1 MNGYNLIT
9 LNASKILDNFTVV
22 QLENRN
28 YKAEFHYDLSD
39 NSSIKREIILSTD
52 KYDNNAL
59 FYQIE
64 QTINRV
70 SDKNDDILRQV
81 IIFVDFDEVFKKI
94 KNFETSKKYNSL
106 KKEDFNTNP
115 VYRLR
120 WIFDANNG
128 GITLTFNGNVTK
140 TFVPFDKSASM
151 SRNCKISFID
161 KEIKPLIDD
170 RLLLGINFSEI
181 NVIASKYYAY
191 RGLYLSSG
199 YRIEQNERFT
209 LNHET
214 VIVIDDLN
222 KQVINKV
229 FTAKLNKELWE
240 CYENEEN
247 LSINLFDGEGLIS
260 PEYANFVSDQLKVD
274 YNFGKDS
281 HSFQVRMPFTKGVLH
296 SVNFKRF
303 LIEEKLVDGSNPL
316 EIKDVFGMKRDLNK
330 AQIIL
335 TKSMLKCCGWL
346 KDYWKKH
353 CEITDIM
360 EFFFQQMKNFKHTMY
375 VTGTDARFSNTGK
388 VRLNY
393 QFLSTLA
400 LKGADLEAIVK
411 EHIDK
416 IENVADSLMNNSSF
430 DISDDDDSIDDE
442 NDITKQNENIRNKC
456 LNILSK
462 NKTFVH
468 DPKIKAIIQEMQQN
482 YKQNLCIGRFEVQ
495 GQQRY
500 LSGDLLHFLI
510 DIAKRIENVNIS
522 SETKKELYDKCL
534 YSDRFYMA
542 VSPEMKFNLKYDKF
556 YSFLRNPHLS
566 RNEHILLRPYTDKN
580 SLYEKYF
587 SHLTGTVMVASDKE
601 SLVPMA
607 LSGADMDGDLVKIV
621 SDKSIVETIKN
632 EIYEVVPDKRLS
644 VDRKIPVISIPAPK
658 NDVKPEPDKG
668 SISFETI
675 TNTFS
680 NNIGLISNIAVDIA
694 TKEYSDLPNEE
705 YKNKCAECTI
715 VTGLEIDAAKTG
727 VHPRQNITALSR
739 LASNN
744 KDVKIFFELKKKF
757 SKNKYFTPWIR
768 FENPENTLLS
778 LYGTKRQLEK
788 RRKPTITN
796 INVYDTN
803 SKASAIERLPGI
815 YCKYIFDK
823 RNCKI
828 EKTTKRENR
837 IFFEFQKDDDWKSNL
852 EKEKKSIVAK
862 IVKSYLSVI
871 GLAYRVKKFKESQS
885 YNQFTSYVFNILQIQ
900 YDSLNQKLINSD
912 VKVEEALNQTYANI
926 RSIFNDGDEVKLAIK
941 RLIDEKW
948 QFTKAEERTAKIS
961 IILGIDS
968 DSELIT
974 PAMIELLSNF
984 NNCGFMVF
992 YYVLKDIQSQF
1003 SEDLASIETY
1013 IENDEETRGKKSV
1026 ENDLIEING
1035 NNVNIKKE
1043 LLMRYYSANEENES
1057 KTIWNKDLINICRKY
1072 LNNIFDNNMN
1082 EAIKYLSQDTHR
1094 EFFWNIFS
1102 EQEIKLAINKSR

>member
-1 MNGYNLIT
+1 M
-9 LNASKILDNFTVV
+9 
-22 QLENRN
+22 
-28 YKAEFHYDLSD
+28 
-39 NSSIKREIILSTD
+39 
-52 KYDNNAL
+52 
-59 FYQIE
+59 
-64 QTINRV
+64 
-70 SDKNDDILRQV
+70 
-81 IIFVDFDEVFKKI
+81 
-94 KNFETSKKYNSL
+94 
-106 KKEDFNTNP
+106 
-115 VYRLR
+115 
-120 WIFDANNG
+120 
-128 GITLTFNGNVTK
+128 
-140 TFVPFDKSASM
+140 
-151 SRNCKISFID
+151 
-161 KEIKPLIDD
+161 
-170 RLLLGINFSEI
+170 
-181 NVIASKYYAY
+181 
-191 RGLYLSSG
+191 
-199 YRIEQNERFT
+199 
-209 LNHET
+209 
-214 VIVIDDLN
+214 
-222 KQVINKV
+222 
-229 FTAKLNKELWE
+229 
-240 CYENEEN
+240 
-247 LSINLFDGEGLIS
+247 
-260 PEYANFVSDQLKVD
+260 
-274 YNFGKDS
+274 
-281 HSFQVRMPFTKGVLH
+281 
-296 SVNFKRF
+296 
-303 LIEEKLVDGSNPL
+303 
-316 EIKDVFGMKRDLNK
+316 
-330 AQIIL
+330 
-335 TKSMLKCCGWL
+335 
-346 KDYWKKH
+346 
-353 CEITDIM
+353 
-360 EFFFQQMKNFKHTMY
+360 
-375 VTGTDARFSNTGK
+375 
-388 VRLNY
+388 
-393 QFLSTLA
+393 
-400 LKGADLEAIVK
+400 
-411 EHIDK
+411 
-416 IENVADSLMNNSSF
+416 
-430 DISDDDDSIDDE
+430 
-442 NDITKQNENIRNKC
+442 
-456 LNILSK
+456 
-462 NKTFVH
+462 
-468 DPKIKAIIQEMQQN
+468 
-482 YKQNLCIGRFEVQ
+482 
-495 GQQRY
+495 
-500 LSGDLLHFLI
+500 
-510 DIAKRIENVNIS
+510 
-522 SETKKELYDKCL
+522 
-534 YSDRFYMA
+534 
-542 VSPEMKFNLKYDKF
+542 
-556 YSFLRNPHLS
+556 
-566 RNEHILLRPYTDKN
+566 
-580 SLYEKYF
+580 
-587 SHLTGTVMVASDKE
+587 
-601 SLVPMA
+601 
-607 LSGADMDGDLVKIV
+607 
-621 SDKSIVETIKN
+621 
-632 EIYEVVPDKRLS
+632 
-644 VDRKIPVISIPAPK
+644 
-658 NDVKPEPDKG
+658 
-668 SISFETI
+668 
-675 TNTFS
+675 
-680 NNIGLISNIAVDIA
+680 
-694 TKEYSDLPNEE
+694 
-705 YKNKCAECTI
+705 
-715 VTGLEIDAAKTG
+715 
-727 VHPRQNITALSR
+727 
-739 LASNN
+739 ASNN

-1013 IENDEETRGKKSV
+1013 IENDDETVKKKSV